1 MFFFG
6 RELSIITMIFN
17 YWAEEKHG
25 NNCILILRGIDN
37 ITRKTDMVVMYEEGL
52 RTKILIIK
60 FDAEEQK
67 YIWLAASL

>member
-1 MFFFG
+1 
-6 RELSIITMIFN
+6 MIFN
-17 YWAEEKHG
+17 YSAEEKHG
-25 NNCILILRGIDN
+25 NNCILILHGIDH

-67 YIWLAASL
+67 YT